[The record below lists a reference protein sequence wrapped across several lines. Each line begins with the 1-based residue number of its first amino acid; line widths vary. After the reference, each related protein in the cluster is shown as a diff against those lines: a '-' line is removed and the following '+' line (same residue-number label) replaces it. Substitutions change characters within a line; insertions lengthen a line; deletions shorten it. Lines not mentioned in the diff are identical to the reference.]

1 MFTDLN
7 VFYMA
12 HAMAVHAGQRQ
23 GVIAQNLANAD
34 TPGYQARDIE
44 PFAQLVAKHGTGAGM
59 RSNRAGHMNG
69 PAGGSAGWPLL
80 TPEAPAD
87 PNKNTVSLEQE
98 MLKSVEVKRQHD
110 RALAIY
116 KSSLNILRTSVGRG

>member
-7 VFYMA
+7 VFHMA

-23 GVIAQNLANAD
+23 SVIAQNLANAD
-34 TPGYQARDIE
+34 TPGYRARDIE
-44 PFAQLVAKHGTGAGM
+44 PFAQLVAKHGSSAGM
-59 RSNRAGHMNG
+59 RANRPGHLNA
-69 PAGGSAGWPLL
+69 PAGEFAGWPVH

-98 MLKSVEVKRQHD
+98 ILKSVEVKRQHD

-116 KSSLNILRTSVGRG
+116 KSSLSILRTSIGRG

>member
-7 VFYMA
+7 VFHMA

-23 GVIAQNLANAD
+23 GVIAQNLANSD
-34 TPGYQARDIE
+34 TPGYRARDIK
-44 PFAQLVAKHGTGAGM
+44 PFAQLVASNSSGAGM
-59 RSNRAGHMNG
+59 RASRSMHLNA
-69 PAGGSAGWPLL
+69 ATGGSAGWPIY
-80 TPEAPAD
+80 TPKAPAD

-110 RALAIY
+110 QALAIY
-116 KSSLNILRTSVGRG
+116 KSSLNILRASIGRG

>member
-7 VFYMA
+7 VFNIA

-23 GVIAQNLANAD
+23 GVIAQNLANSD
-34 TPGYQARDIE
+34 TPGYQARDIK
-44 PFAQLVAKHGTGAGM
+44 PFAQLVATHGVSAGM
-59 RSNRAGHMNG
+59 RASRSVHLNASS
-69 PAGGSAGWPLL
+69 GGSAGWPVY

-110 RALAIY
+110 QALAIY
-116 KSSLNILRTSVGRG
+116 KSSLNILRVSIGR